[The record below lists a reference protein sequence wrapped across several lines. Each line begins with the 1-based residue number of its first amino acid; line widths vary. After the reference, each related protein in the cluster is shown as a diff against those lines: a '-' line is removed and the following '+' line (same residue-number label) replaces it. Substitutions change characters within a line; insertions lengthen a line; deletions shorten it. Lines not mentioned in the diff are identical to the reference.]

1 MNAESKWN
9 DLLVL
14 QKLKN
19 KERGA
24 VRDFIR
30 DYQDKIFRICLGFL
44 HNREDAEELTQD
56 VFMEIVSNIGKFKG
70 ESKLD
75 TWVYRICYTRALNR
89 IRKDKWQKWMQSFD
103 AVMGL
108 DFSGEQNNDAAEDAF
123 ERKSSLL
130 KAAMAKLPGSQKT
143 AFVLHHY
150 EGLKYQEIAEV
161 MKTSVSSVESLIF
174 RARKNLNKDL
184 KNMIEN

>member
-1 MNAESKWN
+1 MKSESKWN
-9 DLLVL
+9 DLQVL
-14 QKLKN
+14 HELKN

-24 VRDFIR
+24 VRDFMR
-30 DYQDKIFRICLGFL
+30 DYQDKIFRICMGFL

-56 VFMEIVSNIGKFKG
+56 VFMEVVNNVWKFKG

-75 TWVYRICYTRALNR
+75 TWIYRICYTRALNK
-89 IRKDKWQKWMQSFD
+89 IRKDKWQKWMQSLD
-103 AVMGL
+103 TVMGL
-108 DFSGEQNNDAAEDAF
+108 DFSREQNENADEDDF

-130 KAAMAKLPGSQKT
+130 KASMAKLSGSQKT

-161 MKTSVSSVESLIF
+161 MKTTVSSVESLIF
-174 RARKNLNKDL
+174 RARKHLNKDL
-184 KNMIEN
+184 KNALEN